1 MEKTLEEFV
10 AYLKAERNFSPNT
23 VKAYERDVA
32 ELAATLKERRLTAAS
47 PADIRRWLALGVRR
61 GLSKASI
68 SRRLAA
74 ARTFYRFLVRTGK
87 MRANP
92 AESVHTPKLGRPLP
106 SCLTREEAEA
116 LVGLDDGEDFF
127 TLRDT
132 AILELIYSAGLRV
145 SEAMGLDLADVNL
158 SPEMVRV
165 TGKGS
170 KTRICP
176 FGAKAKEALERY
188 LPAREARLFRLGRP
202 EQTALFINKSGGR
215 LSTRSVERIVKQRCI
230 QAGIL
235 KEATPHTLRHSMATH
250 LLEAGADLRAIQEM
264 LGHASLAT
272 TQRYTHL
279 DVARLAHVYRSA
291 HPRAKKRSSGEDH
304 GV

>member
-32 ELAATLKERRLTAAS
+32 ELAATLKERRLTGAS
-47 PADIRRWLALGVRR
+47 PSDIRRWLALGMRR

-74 ARTFYRFLVRTGK
+74 ARTFYRFMVRTGK
-87 MRANP
+87 MRVNP

-106 SCLTREEAEA
+106 SCLTREEAES

-215 LSTRSVERIVKQRCI
+215 LSTRSVERIVKRRCL

-291 HPRAKKRSSGEDH
+291 HPRAQKKSSGEDH